1 MADFSEQI
9 HHTDL
14 SCEECGKLIRY
25 RGGNRLS
32 DCGHMRRSNGGW
44 VMRDQ
49 KHPDAE
55 KPAQGSITEDQADSI
70 LALSEQVSFAKVCR
84 TQTAAALDRW
94 DDIIARLEKRLRDYL
109 DSLKVQSNISGTCAR
124 KMRRK
129 TSERSAV

>member
-1 MADFSEQI
+1 MADIEQ
-9 HHTDL
+9 
-14 SCEECGKLIRY
+14 
-25 RGGNRLS
+25 
-32 DCGHMRRSNGGW
+32 
-44 VMRDQ
+44 
-49 KHPDAE
+49 A
-55 KPAQGSITEDQADSI
+55 AQGSITEDQADSI
-70 LALSEQVSFAKVCR
+70 LTFSEQVSFAKVCR